1 MLTTMFKRK
10 EFVFKRCRGVYYAR
24 RRISNVYLFIVVYEL
39 FVFSYDIK
47 IILQDIM
54 IQVGSF
60 LFKEEESMLELL
72 LNIDVDDSA
81 MLMVEDLK

>member
-1 MLTTMFKRK
+1 MISKD
-10 EFVFKRCRGVYYAR
+10 VGVYYAR

-39 FVFSYDIK
+39 FVFSYVIK